1 MESKFYKFTQSVI
14 MLRLSGA
21 IERRSTGKN
30 PSVAV
35 SSDGVVVEVHKPF
48 AASGNICYQVGKING
63 DEVEFHEEKGAGTG
77 MYPKVAIYNDY
88 VVKVH
93 EGRMLR
99 RIYYDFGRVDE
110 TLRIAWKTHIHN
122 SPVIGSGRLPA
133 VAIHG
138 NRAVITYDS
147 AIGYNTFYRIGTI
160 DEQGESVN
168 WGEEHKLFQ
177 FGATETSVALNQ
189 QHVVS
194 AGQGWTKIRYLI
206 GRIVE
211 QNRPHNEQNRPHNE
225 QNRPHNEQNRPHNEQ
240 NRAHNEQNRPHNEQ
254 NGPHIEKLLEVK
266 YDHIGYHPSLCMDNE
281 GYIIMMWQSR
291 SRHLSYVNG
300 QVIIPQDPHRA
311 HINWKENRR
320 HDFGYNPAIAISANN
335 NHVMEEH
342 ETNIPLSLVLFY
354 RTGVLQKQPAQEV
367 VVNRDN
373 QREQVDD
380 EGRLAGENENGGQHD
395 QPMDHARGQQQQ

>member
-1 MESKFYKFTQSVI
+1 M
-14 MLRLSGA
+14 
-21 IERRSTGKN
+21 
-30 PSVAV
+30 AV
-35 SSDGVVVEVHKPF
+35 NSDGVVVEVHQPS
-48 AASGNICYQVGKING
+48 AVSGNICYQVGKING
-63 DEVEFHEEKGAGTG
+63 DEVEFHEEKDAGTG

-99 RIYYDFGRVDE
+99 RIYYDFGRLDE
-110 TLRIAWKTHIHN
+110 TLCIAWKTHIHN

-133 VAIHG
+133 VAVYG

-147 AIGYNTFYRIGTI
+147 TIGYNTYYRIGTI
-160 DEQGESVN
+160 DEQGKSVN

-206 GRIVE
+206 GRIIE

-225 QNRPHNEQNRPHNEQ
+225 QNRPHNEQN
-240 NRAHNEQNRPHNEQ
+240 
-254 NGPHIEKLLEVK
+254 GSHIQSLLEVK
-266 YDHIGYHPSLCMDNE
+266 YDHIGYHLSLCMDNE

-300 QVIIPQDPHRA
+300 QVIIPQDPHHA
-311 HINWKENRR
+311 HINWKENR
-320 HDFGYNPAIAISANN
+320 HHGFGYNPVIAISTNN
-335 NHVMEEH
+335 NHVIEEH
-342 ETNIPLSLVLFY
+342 ETNVPLSLVLFY

-380 EGRLAGENENGGQHD
+380 EERLAGENENGGQHD
-395 QPMDHARGQQQQ
+395 QLMDHARGQQQQQ